1 MRSIARPLLCKEHVL
16 VLPDRV
22 VFTWIWPNGRM
33 DISAHALHPD
43 NTYIIQ
49 KHSRLRV
56 DPSVI
61 KEKRKLTVKSKQ
73 QLAHAIS
80 EYLNVKFDNLK
91 ALSLKDLERLYAK
104 I

>member
-1 MRSIARPLLCKEHVL
+1 M
-16 VLPDRV
+16 
-22 VFTWIWPNGRM
+22 FTWVWPNGRM
-33 DISAHALHPD
+33 DVSAHALHPN

-61 KEKRKLTVKSKQ
+61 KTKRKLTVKSKQ

-80 EYLNVKFDNLK
+80 EFLNIEFDNLK
-91 ALSLKDLERLYAK
+91 VLSLKDLEKLYRR